1 MKFSIFLDVV
11 KTVNQIQFVIVEE
24 KERQKTNSEWQ
35 KNKKKRKIV
44 TSHDSIIFTK
54 IFFGKNRKFLFL
66 FYRIHNKNINFALI
80 YNKKTVQ

>member
-35 KNKKKRKIV
+35 KKQEKKKD
-44 TSHDSIIFTK
+44 SHFAWFNYIYKDIFWKKQK
-54 IFFGKNRKFLFL
+54 IFVFILSN
-66 FYRIHNKNINFALI
+66 
-80 YNKKTVQ
+80 T